1 MSLHRDTK
9 FSRIERFAWL
19 LGRWLQ
25 DWAEAAESNRRYYR
39 RGQR

>member
-25 DWAEAAESNRRYYR
+25 DWAEGREADRRWR
-39 RGQR
+39 REQ